1 MNNNAGHWGPSRYF
15 FVYCQLRKEQP
26 VPKRE
31 TALFIILAFVILM
44 VPACQRGPSDQ
55 ELVEQGE
62 EVYTVSCSRCHQPD
76 GMGVDPV
83 YPELAGNAFV
93 TVREPHR
100 VVDVVVTAGVVCL
113 DLLIIYPGRRS
124 PRLSPISALPGGI
137 MLQLSRLDRW
147 LRPINQIQFRSFH
160 FSLFHYPEFSPARS
174 GKASFL
180 NREF

>member
-1 MNNNAGHWGPSRYF
+1 MLVYGGHQYISLC
-15 FVYCQLRKEQP
+15 YCQLRKEQP

-31 TALFIILAFVILM
+31 TALFIILAFLILI

-100 VVDVVVTAGVVCL
+100 VVDVIVHGRGGM
-113 DLLIIYPGRRS
+113 PGF
-124 PRLSPISALPGGI
+124 ADN
-137 MLQLSRLDRW
+137 LSREEIAAVVSYIRTAW
-147 LRPINQIQFRSFH
+147 GNNASIV
-160 FSLFHYPEFSPARS
+160 SPGQVVAPD
-174 GKASFL
+174 
-180 NREF
+180 